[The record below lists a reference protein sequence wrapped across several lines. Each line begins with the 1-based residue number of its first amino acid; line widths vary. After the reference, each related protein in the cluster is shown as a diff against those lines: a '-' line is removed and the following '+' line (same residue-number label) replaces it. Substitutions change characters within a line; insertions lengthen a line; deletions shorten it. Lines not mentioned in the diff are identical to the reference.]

1 MIIQLRFLI
10 RSLVFLVW
18 MCAVSAAHA
27 QVPVQTIRGK
37 ITDKSSGM
45 PLPGVLVA
53 VITTNPVMGAATDEE
68 GYFRIQNV
76 PVGRHSIV
84 ARYTGYKE
92 EARLELGVSSGKELI
107 LDIHM
112 EEDISSLQQVEIV
125 EERDKR
131 EAINQ
136 MSSVSSRTFSVE
148 ETQKF
153 AAAVNDPGRMAL
165 SFAGVVSGNDGS
177 NQISI
182 RGNSP
187 YGLLWRMEGVDIPNP
202 NHFASSAAAG
212 GGISILSAQTL
223 ADSDF
228 MTGAFAAEYGNALG
242 GVFDLRL
249 RKGNN
254 EKREYTFQAG
264 VLGIDAA
271 AEGPLGKSGGGSY
284 LVNYR
289 YSTLSLLGAIGVPI
303 GDAETNFQDL
313 SYNIVLP
320 TQRSGT
326 FQLFGFGGL
335 STQRTRAKLD
345 STQWELPW
353 QRIDDRFHSH
363 TGAMGFRHT
372 IRTGENGFLTSS
384 AVLSGNTYGY
394 KADWITD
401 DLKPRRDYE
410 ETFNTSKITLSLVQ
424 QQKLGARQT
433 LRTGVYLNEH
443 RFNLEQLERDQDN
456 DPLMPVL
463 HADGRAHTVQPFAQ
477 LRYRITEKL
486 TVNAGMHMLLLTLT
500 QKASLEPRIGMRY
513 QVHPRHTLSLAYGLH
528 SQMQP
533 AGVYNA
539 RNTDPAGE
547 EFPNRSLG
555 FNKAHHLVTGYEWSL
570 TRYLYLKTE
579 VYYQELFNVAVGADP
594 NSSLSSLNNVENY
607 IVEKMVSNGRGRNY
621 GVELTVEQFTWKG
634 MYFLMSASLYE
645 SKYQAQDGIWRNTR
659 FNANHA
665 MTFTAGKEWKLRKS
679 SAVRTLGANI
689 RLIWTGGMRETPID
703 VERSME
709 EGWTVRDDS
718 RAFEVQN
725 PDYLRADVRFSMRTN
740 KLRSTR
746 TLALDL
752 QNATNRK
759 NLFGTYFDP
768 NSGAVETA
776 YQLPLLPVLS
786 YKVEF

>member
-1 MIIQLRFLI
+1 M
-10 RSLVFLVW
+10 
-18 MCAVSAAHA
+18 SAAQA

-37 ITDKSSGM
+37 VTDKSSGM
-45 PLPGVLVA
+45 PLQGVLVA
-53 VITTNPVMGAATDEE
+53 VITTNPTLGAATDEE
-68 GYFRIQNV
+68 GNFRIGNV

-92 EARLELGVSSGKELI
+92 EVRVELAVSSGKELI
-107 LDIHM
+107 LDIQM

-136 MSSVSSRTFSVE
+136 MTSVSSRTFSVE

-202 NHFASSAAAG
+202 NHFASAAAAG

-254 EKREYTFQAG
+254 ERREYTFQAG

-271 AEGPLGKSGGGSY
+271 AEGPVGRPGGGSY
-284 LVNYR
+284 LINYR
-289 YSTLSLLGAIGVPI
+289 YSTLSLLGRIGVPI

-320 TQRSGT
+320 TSHAGT
-326 FQLFGFGGL
+326 FQVFGFGGL
-335 STQRTRAKLD
+335 STQRIRAKRD

-353 QRIDDRFHSH
+353 HRIDDRFHSH

-401 DLKPRRDYE
+401 DLTPRRDYE
-410 ETFNTSKITLSLVQ
+410 ESFNTSKITLSVVQ

-433 LRTGVYLNEH
+433 LRAGLYLNEH
-443 RFNLEQLERDQDN
+443 RFSLEQLEREEDS
-456 DPLMPVL
+456 DPLLPVL
-463 HADGRAHTVQPFAQ
+463 QADGRAHTVQPFVQ
-477 LRYRITEKL
+477 LRYRLTDKL
-486 TVNAGMHMLLLTLT
+486 TLNTGLHVLMLTLN
-500 QKASLEPRIGMRY
+500 QEVSVEPRAGMRY
-513 QVHPRHTLSLAYGLH
+513 QLHPRHTVSLAYGLH

-533 AGVYNA
+533 VGIYNA
-539 RNTDPAGE
+539 RAVSSDE
-547 EFPNRSLG
+547 EQYPNRSLG
-555 FNKAHHLVTGYEWSL
+555 FNKAHHFVTGYEWSL
-570 TRYLYLKTE
+570 TRYLYLKAE
-579 VYYQELFNVAVGADP
+579 FYYQELFNVAVGADP
-594 NSSLSSLNNVENY
+594 NSTLSSLNNVENY
-607 IVEKMVSNGRGRNY
+607 IVEKMTSTGRGRNY

-634 MYFLMSASLYE
+634 MYFLLSASLYE
-645 SKYQAQDGIWRNTR
+645 SKYHAGDGVWRNTR

-679 SAVRTLGANI
+679 SVDRTFGANV
-689 RLIWTGGMRETPID
+689 RMIWTGGMRETPVD
-703 VERSME
+703 LERSRE

-718 RAFEVQN
+718 RAFEIQN
-725 PDYLRADVRFSMRTN
+725 PDYLRADVRFSVRTN
-740 KLRSTR
+740 KFRSTR

-759 NLFGTYFDP
+759 NLFGSYFDP